1 MSPVPPATDDY
12 VARRGYQA
20 IDSRRYERRRYG
32 TRIRRMNLRFLE
44 AALARALAGVPR
56 DRPLLDVPC
65 GTGILLDS
73 LAGQGFRVVETDISP
88 AMLSV
93 SAPRAAKLGLGCV
106 RADLE
111 APPYRPRTFGAVV
124 CVRFLM
130 HLDSAQRVRVLRT
143 LATLTNGPVVGTVCH
158 PYTFKSF
165 GRAVRRLL
173 GGRPKRSQRLTRREL
188 EAEVG
193 AAGLRL
199 ESVSALF
206 PVFSEVWVVVI
217 RNPRSSSV
225 ETIAN
230 GHRHDDRERPGAG
243 DPRLARLPDR

>member
-1 MSPVPPATDDY
+1 MSQAPPATDDY

-20 IDSRRYERRRYG
+20 IDAPRYERRRYG
-32 TRIRRMNLRFLE
+32 TRIRRMNLRRLE
-44 AALARALAGVPR
+44 RTLGRALADVPR
-56 DRPLLDVPC
+56 DRPVLDVPC

-73 LAGQGFRVVETDISP
+73 LAEQGFRVVESDISP

-93 SAPRAAKLGLGCV
+93 TAPRAAVLGLGCV

-111 APPYRPRTFGAVV
+111 SPPYRPGSFGAVV

-130 HLDSAQRVRVLRT
+130 HLDSTQRVRVLRT
-143 LATLTNGPVVGTVCH
+143 LAALTTGPVVGTVCH
-158 PYTFKSF
+158 PYTWKSF
-165 GRAVRRLL
+165 GRAVRRWL
-173 GGRPKRSQRLTRREL
+173 GGRAKRSPRLTRREL

-193 AAGLRL
+193 AAGLWL
-199 ESVSALF
+199 ESVTPLF

-217 RNPRSSSV
+217 RTPRSSSA

-230 GHRHDDRERPGAG
+230 GHDRHDHRARPGA
-243 DPRLARLPDR
+243 